1 MLSINT
7 NVSSL
12 NAQRNLST
20 SQANLQTSL
29 QRLSSGLRVNS
40 AKDDAAGLY
49 AAELM
54 SADIRGTN
62 QAARNASDGISLA
75 QTAEGALAQVTSNL
89 QRIREIAVQSANG
102 TVQDRTGLSAEVD
115 QLTQE
120 ISRIVQTTAFNGTNL
135 FTSASSIVFQVGGD
149 GASNNQ
155 IQVTTTDLTAV
166 GGGSAPEAA
175 AAQSITT
182 QIALGPDA
190 YNGMVNALFEISA
203 FPGITYTSNL
213 VTLVSASDDFTASDA
228 ASTAAL
234 AAWNAAKAVY
244 NSGGGQTG
252 GVTLAQVTA
261 AAQAV
266 ADGYAPSNPTLN
278 SYNSSLS
285 ATATIDVSSQNSASA
300 ALAELDADIA
310 EITQVRSTYGAVQNR
325 FEAVISNLQNYSEN
339 LTASRSRI
347 VDADFASET
356 ANLTRGQVL
365 QQAGTA
371 VLAQANA
378 IPQTVLALL
387 R

>member
-102 TVQDRTGLSAEVD
+102 TVQDRTGLTAEVD

-149 GASNNQ
+149 GTSNNQ

-175 AAQSITT
+175 AAQSIAT

-190 YNGMVNALFEISA
+190 YNGMVNALFEIAA

-213 VTLVSASDDFTASDA
+213 VTLVSVSDDFTASDA